1 MRLGCCSS
9 FWGHTVTAV
18 AVPPLV
24 HGGNIQYLVT
34 VGKKN
39 KKNALPVSLRYSA
52 FRRRASSSSPGLGTS
67 FRWRESWRPRCRPGR
82 TSPGPAPSRQR
93 SNDRDVVLGVVGVQ
107 REDSQAQADDDRN
120 VDHKALEE
128 EVEVVQGKGHAS
140 ADIVDEDKGISIVPS
155 GTIESFIYSIL
166 KTFVI

>member
-1 MRLGCCSS
+1 M
-9 FWGHTVTAV
+9 

-52 FRRRASSSSPGLGTS
+52 SRRRASSSSPGLGTS
-67 FRWRESWRPRCRPGR
+67 CRWRESWRPR
-82 TSPGPAPSRQR
+82 SPGPAPSRQR